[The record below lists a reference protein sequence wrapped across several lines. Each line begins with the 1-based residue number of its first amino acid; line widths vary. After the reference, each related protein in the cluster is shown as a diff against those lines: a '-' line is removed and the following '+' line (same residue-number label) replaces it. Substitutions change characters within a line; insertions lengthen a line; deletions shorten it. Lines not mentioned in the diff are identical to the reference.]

1 MNILEVVWDSG
12 TFLHVEQDLPPV
24 AGLLNSLL
32 AAPVVALSTGL
43 AGGDQRALALMA
55 GTEVMPGA
63 SLADV
68 LFEEFSV
75 EISEGTVVL
84 VLPDNGGPAEGASS
98 QEMGTVLGEILV
110 QVSGLSASGHYDKSA
125 LHAGLAGARQSGT
138 GAAEGRAGIVQ

>member
-84 VLPDNGGPAEGASS
+84 VLPDNGGPAEGR
-98 QEMGTVLGEILV
+98 QQPGD
-110 QVSGLSASGHYDKSA
+110 GHG
-125 LHAGLAGARQSGT
+125 AG
-138 GAAEGRAGIVQ
+138 